1 MSLRPVKGM
10 RVGTRDYKKNDG
22 GGDEAEGTTE
32 PTDDPPAWFVKLL
45 RNRPELWGG
54 PTPKETERFPLLCDS
69 DYCPHLVSA
78 HFTKLTWSRN
88 SLGGQEAE
96 CQVLE
101 PERPRDHLV
110 PPHVIGQET
119 EAQRQKKSVQGH
131 SREAETELS

>member
-1 MSLRPVKGM
+1 MVSLKSLLKGTSQYELKGQLKGM
-10 RVGTRDYKKNDG
+10 RVGTRIIKRMMG
-22 GGDEAEGTTE
+22 EGDEAEGTTR
-32 PTDDPPAWFVKLL
+32 THSATGSPAWFVKLL

-54 PTPKETERFPLLCDS
+54 PTPKETEISLLCDS

-101 PERPRDHLV
+101 PERP
-110 PPHVIGQET
+110 T
-119 EAQRQKKSVQGH
+119 EII
-131 SREAETELS
+131 